1 MQFQEI
7 QSIIEQGNKNI
18 VVTMHARP
26 DADALGSS
34 LALARVLNKMGHV
47 VTAVAPTDFPEFL
60 NGLEGAKDVVIYSR
74 DSKNADRLLENADAI
89 FCLDY
94 SSLNRL
100 NDMADSL
107 LKSKAIK
114 IVIDHHKDSENFAE
128 IMIVDIA
135 SPATAILVF
144 RLFKNLHLQKFID
157 PQIADCLY
165 AGIMTDTGSF
175 QNANTTAE
183 AHMVTAKLVEY
194 GANIYDISK
203 QIYNTNSINKL
214 KFLGF
219 AFTERLTIMTKY
231 NTAYFTLKKEDW
243 NNFNLKTGDTEGLVN
258 FALSLKEIFVAAL
271 IADKGDYVRISLRS
285 SGDIAVNEIAKT
297 YFEGGGHKNAAGGKS
312 TDSLENTVQKFEDII
327 KTKLYPV

>member
-1 MQFQEI
+1 MQFQKVK
-7 QSIIEQGNKNI
+7 SIIEQSNKNI
-18 VVTMHARP
+18 VITMHARP

-34 LALARVLNKMGHV
+34 LALAKVLSKMGHV
-47 VTAVAPTDFPEFL
+47 VTSIAPTDFPEFL
-60 NGLEGAKDVVIYSR
+60 NGLEGAKDVVVYSK
-74 DSKNADRLLENADAI
+74 DSQHADKILENADVI

-100 NDMADSL
+100 NEMADSL
-107 LKSKAIK
+107 MKSKATK

-135 SPATAILVF
+135 APATAILVF
-144 RLFKNLHLQKFID
+144 RLFENLHLQKNID
-157 PQIADCLY
+157 SHIADCLY

-175 QNANTTAE
+175 QNANTTSE

-194 GANIYDISK
+194 GANIYEISN
-203 QIYNTNSINKL
+203 QIYSTNSINKL

-219 AFTERLTIMTKY
+219 VFTERLTIMPEY

-258 FALSLKEIFVAAL
+258 FALSLKGISVAAL
-271 IADKGDYVRISLRS
+271 IADKGDYIRISLRS

-312 TDSLENTVQKFEDII
+312 TDSLENTIQKLENII
-327 KTKLYPV
+327 KTKL